1 MKRLSVFA
9 FFVLSFTNMVS
20 AQIVISKPNLGFSQA
35 CAGPA
40 FNTYYATFSFSP
52 EGNLEASNQFI
63 IELSDE
69 NGDFTNSTDIYISD
83 VGSVIKTPATLEFS
97 IPTTTTGENFK
108 IKIRSTAPVATSSAS
123 NGFPAYYKIQ
133 DTPFSINNL
142 IDTGSY
148 CSGGSYLLTI
158 DNPGSLLNDSPL
170 QYPSLTFNWYL
181 ETGPTTSVFIASGST
196 LAVDTAGVYFVET
209 DYGTCTS
216 NSFSNR
222 VSVSE
227 IVSSSAT
234 FDINSSVDIPYCATE
249 GPTTLTSINGN
260 AYQWYLNGTEIEG
273 ATSQMYTTN
282 TEGIYSVSVDLGS
295 CSSSASIEIINTN
308 FTASIDVPEFNSIEA
323 EENLVVTASTTAVD
337 PEFKWYLN
345 ETLIAS
351 ANSDSYEAT
360 QSGNYKVEVIQT
372 SGCVSTKTFLF
383 EVEKA
388 LDLFPDVAL
397 IPNIVSPNN
406 DGENDTWVIPKDYV
420 SGTNAEVVI
429 FSTQGKVVFKSDD
442 YQNNWPENQLSFTNI
457 SPVYYYIITTSTGE
471 KQKGSITIIK

>member
-1 MKRLSVFA
+1 M
-9 FFVLSFTNMVS
+9 
-20 AQIVISKPNLGFSQA
+20 
-35 CAGPA
+35 
-40 FNTYYATFSFSP
+40 
-52 EGNLEASNQFI
+52 
-63 IELSDE
+63 
-69 NGDFTNSTDIYISD
+69 
-83 VGSVIKTPATLEFS
+83 
-97 IPTTTTGENFK
+97 
-108 IKIRSTAPVATSSAS
+108 
-123 NGFPAYYKIQ
+123 
-133 DTPFSINNL
+133 
-142 IDTGSY
+142 
-148 CSGGSYLLTI
+148 
-158 DNPGSLLNDSPL
+158 NDSPL
-170 QYPSLTFNWYL
+170 QYPSLNFNWYL

-222 VSVSE
+222 VTVSE
-227 IVSSSAT
+227 IVSSTAT
-234 FDINSSVDIPYCATE
+234 FDINSSLDIPYCATE

-282 TEGIYSVSVDLGS
+282 TEGMYSVSVDLGS
-295 CSSSASIEIINTN
+295 CSSSASIEIINTD

-406 DGENDTWVIPKDYV
+406 DGENDAFDLKGIEYYSTSFVSIFDRYGKLLKSSRNSSFSWDGTFNNQQLPTNDYWYI
-420 SGTNAEVVI
+420 VVI
-429 FSTQGKVVFKSDD
+429 DGQK
-442 YQNNWPENQLSFTNI
+442 FTGH
-457 SPVYYYIITTSTGE
+457 VTL
-471 KQKGSITIIK
+471 KR